1 MPVQDTVTRP
11 RKEGDEIYW
20 GRQLDAR
27 QALVAEGSGV
37 RWYYLFALLGSPA
50 NWARSMWGHVAA
62 AVSGAVLLPC
72 EASKQLTS
80 K

>member
-27 QALVAEGSGV
+27 QALVAEGAGV
-37 RWYYLFALLGSPA
+37 RWYYLFALLGSPQIGLDQCGGTL
-50 NWARSMWGHVAA
+50 RLQSR
-62 AVSGAVLLPC
+62 
-72 EASKQLTS
+72 ASRYHAKRAS
-80 K
+80 S